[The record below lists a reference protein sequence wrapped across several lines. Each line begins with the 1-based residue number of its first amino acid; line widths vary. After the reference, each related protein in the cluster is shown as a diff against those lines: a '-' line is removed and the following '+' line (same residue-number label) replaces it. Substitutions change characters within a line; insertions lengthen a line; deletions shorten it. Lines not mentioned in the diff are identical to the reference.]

1 MKSTEQPE
9 RGTEKL
15 KTKTNTTKLQETEAG
30 SGMPFITFQTCLSLA
45 WMTWVLGILPS
56 LPSSSGVRNV
66 HCQAWH
72 YVNFEDS
79 V

>member
-30 SGMPFITFQTCLSLA
+30 SGMPFITFQTVSL
-45 WMTWVLGILPS
+45 TGLDDLGPRDPPIPT
-56 LPSSSGVRNV
+56 
-66 HCQAWH
+66 
-72 YVNFEDS
+72 F
-79 V
+79 